1 MKQLPAATIRLLSS
15 SQVITSVVS
24 LVKELV
30 ENSLDARASSIDV
43 KLESYGFDKI
53 EVRDNGDGIKAAD
66 VPVMA
71 VKHYTSKISSHEDL
85 QSLQTYGFR
94 GEALGSICSIA
105 EVSVTT
111 KTSADDFS
119 TQYVLDS
126 CGHITSQKPSHLG
139 QGTTVT
145 VHKLFKNLPVRKQFY
160 SATKKCKEEIKRVQ
174 DLLMA
179 YGIIK
184 PDLRIIFTHN
194 KSLQLHFCF
203 KLLLT
208 GEVSSALFT
217 LLAEEDNT
225 SDKKAVIWQKT
236 RVSDHKMALLSVL
249 GTAVMSSMVPFQHQC
264 EDSEVLLNGFLPKP
278 NSNYTLT
285 SLSSP
290 DRSFIFIN
298 RRLVYQKD
306 ILKLV
311 RLYYNLMCSKDSI
324 HSYPIFFINI
334 IIPASAIDVNVTP
347 DKTQVMMQN
356 KESVLLAVE
365 NVLMSLYGNLPGIL
379 LVENNNAD
387 VSSADMCVN
396 KTGLTDVLVNEAIPS
411 GNDESKT
418 HTSFFSFSNDMQN
431 AQPGKNKE
439 VCLKNQVL
447 CNDNP
452 PGLFDKN
459 EVSGIE
465 TMRSDIFQ
473 VSSIHNFSSGG
484 NSQSGYK
491 VTFTM
496 DDVSLMDT
504 QPDRDRGPLLGAE
517 QINVVEKLEERAI
530 SKDISEIC
538 ADNWSKGNVFKNS
551 EGKNLEPVKILM
563 PSIDRG
569 MCHNESDE
577 SQSLI
582 PNQNYSS
589 KSPKTSNVINEKFGQ
604 ITAYNL
610 ISNHVIRKPKS
621 ASALFMQE
629 HRSRVLS
636 DNPKASLEDI
646 AAEAENLWLNLSEE
660 EKRKYEEKAV
670 KDVKRYS
677 VQAQKAL
684 DKSVHQPAKE
694 VKKGLKVTTAQ
705 DVPRKHKLRT
715 ALSNQQILDKMFQ
728 SQIEKKKEPMKIIQ
742 VPFTLSALKS
752 QLGRLSK
759 KCSSD
764 GEELCFISKLGF
776 PGAWVIA
783 SEKKIMLLNPYRVE
797 EALLFKRLLDNHKIP
812 AETLEKSIIL
822 TESLLGGSHYLD
834 VLCTM
839 QKDSPKLNG
848 SAYFSDLR
856 LVGNGFQIK
865 MVPGTSCTENQLE
878 VEGMA
883 NSLPFYGISDLKEI
897 LNAVISNSAKELSQC
912 RPLKVINYLEG
923 EAVRLSRQL
932 PLYLSKED
940 VQDTIYRMNQQL
952 GNENKG
958 CVHGRPFF
966 YHLTDIPEV
975 K

>member
-1 MKQLPAATIRLLSS
+1 MKQLSAATIRLLSS

-30 ENSLDARASSIDV
+30 ENSLDARATSIDV
-43 KLESYGFDKI
+43 KLENYGFDKI

-71 VKHYTSKISSHEDL
+71 VKHYTSKINSHEDL

-94 GEALGSICSIA
+94 GEALGSICCIA

-111 KTSADDFS
+111 KTADDDFS

-126 CGHITSQKPSHLG
+126 YGHVTSQKPSHLG

-160 SATKKCKEEIKRVQ
+160 STTKKCKEEIKRVQ

-184 PDLRIIFTHN
+184 PNLRIIFTHN
-194 KSLQLHFCF
+194 
-203 KLLLT
+203 
-208 GEVSSALFT
+208 
-217 LLAEEDNT
+217 
-225 SDKKAVIWQKT
+225 KAVIWQKT

-264 EDSEVLLNGFLPKP
+264 EDSEVLLSGFLPKP
-278 NSNYTLT
+278 DSNHTLT

-290 DRSFIFIN
+290 GRSFIFIN
-298 RRLVYQKD
+298 QRLVYQKD
-306 ILKLV
+306 ILKLI
-311 RLYYNLMCSKDSI
+311 RLYCNLTFSKDPI
-324 HSYPIFFINI
+324 QSYPIFFISI
-334 IIPASAIDVNVTP
+334 IIPSSAVDVNVTP

-356 KESVLLAVE
+356 KESVLRAVE

-379 LVENNNAD
+379 PVENNNTD
-387 VSSADMCVN
+387 VSSPDMYVN

-411 GNDESKT
+411 GNDELKT
-418 HTSFFSFSNDMQN
+418 HTSFFSVSNDMQN
-431 AQPGKNKE
+431 VEHGKNKE
-439 VCLKNQVL
+439 ICLRNQVH

-465 TMRSDIFQ
+465 KMRSDIFQ
-473 VSSIHNFSSGG
+473 AGSINNFSSGG
-484 NSQSGYK
+484 DSQSDYK

-496 DDVSLMDT
+496 DDASLMDM
-504 QPDRDRGPLLGAE
+504 QPHRDQGSPLGAK
-517 QINVVEKLEERAI
+517 QINEAERLKERTI
-530 SKDISEIC
+530 PKDISEIC
-538 ADNWSKGNVFKNS
+538 ADNWSRGNVFKNS

-563 PSIDRG
+563 PSIDRD
-569 MCHNESDE
+569 MCHNESDK
-577 SQSLI
+577 SQPLNST
-582 PNQNYSS
+582 QNYCS
-589 KSPKTSNVINEKFGQ
+589 KNPKTSNVINEKFGQ

-621 ASALFMQE
+621 ANTLFMQE
-629 HRSRVLS
+629 YRSRILA
-636 DNPKASLEDI
+636 DNPKASLENI
-646 AAEAENLWLNLSEE
+646 AAEAENLWIKLSEE

-684 DKSVHQPAKE
+684 NKSTYQPVKE
-694 VKKGLKVTTAQ
+694 VEKGLQVTTAKG
-705 DVPRKHKLRT
+705 VPRKNRLKA

-728 SQIEKKKEPMKIIQ
+728 SQIEKKKEPMKIVQ
-742 VPFTLSALKS
+742 VPFTLSTLKG

-776 PGAWVIA
+776 PGAWIIA

-812 AETLEKSIIL
+812 AETLEKSIVL
-822 TESLLGGSHYLD
+822 TDSLLGGSHYMD
-834 VLCTM
+834 VLYTL

-848 SAYFSDLR
+848 STYFSDLR

-865 MVPGTSCTENQLE
+865 VVSGTACKENQLE
-878 VEGMA
+878 IEGMA
-883 NSLPFYGISDLKEI
+883 NCLPFYGISDLKEI
-897 LNAVISNSAKELSQC
+897 LNAVISKNAKELSQC

-940 VQDTIYRMNQQL
+940 VQDTICRMNQQL

>member
-1 MKQLPAATIRLLSS
+1 MKSARVLPLEKPSLLPPEDKMKQLPAATIRLLSS

-194 KSLQLHFCF
+194 
-203 KLLLT
+203 
-208 GEVSSALFT
+208 
-217 LLAEEDNT
+217 
-225 SDKKAVIWQKT
+225 
-236 RVSDHKMALLSVL
+236 
-249 GTAVMSSMVPFQHQC
+249 
-264 EDSEVLLNGFLPKP
+264 
-278 NSNYTLT
+278 
-285 SLSSP
+285 
-290 DRSFIFIN
+290 
-298 RRLVYQKD
+298 
-306 ILKLV
+306 KLV